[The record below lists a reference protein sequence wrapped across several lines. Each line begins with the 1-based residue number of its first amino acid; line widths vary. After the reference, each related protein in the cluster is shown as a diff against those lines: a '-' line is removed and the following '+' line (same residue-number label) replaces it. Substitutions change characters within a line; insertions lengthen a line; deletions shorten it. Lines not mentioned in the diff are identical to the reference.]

1 MEYEVTTQQ
10 GNKYIVSDNSA
21 WLWIEL
27 ERETGLTMQQAGA
40 KMAEGSLDVITSLL
54 FKAAVMEK
62 KTELK
67 SHKAWVLHE
76 FETFDVVS
84 EDPKAMD
91 AEASNGN

>member
-1 MEYEVTTQQ
+1 MKYEVTTQQ
-10 GNKYIVSDNSA
+10 GTNYIVSDDSA

-67 SHKAWVLHE
+67 THKAWVQHE

-84 EDPKAMD
+84 EDPKATG
-91 AEASNGN
+91 AEASSEN

>member
-1 MEYEVTTQQ
+1 MKYEVTTKQ
-10 GNKYIVSDNSA
+10 GNKYIVSDDSA

-40 KMAEGSLDVITSLL
+40 KMAEGSLDVITSML

-67 SHKAWVLHE
+67 THKAWVLHE

-84 EDPKAMD
+84 EDPKATD
-91 AEASNGN
+91 AEASSGT

>member
-1 MEYEVTTQQ
+1 
-10 GNKYIVSDNSA
+10 VSDDSA

-40 KMAEGSLDVITSLL
+40 KMAEGSLDVITTLL

-67 SHKAWVLHE
+67 THKAWVKHE
-76 FETFDVVS
+76 FESFDIVS
-84 EDPKAMD
+84 QDPKDTD
-91 AEASNGN
+91 AEASSGT